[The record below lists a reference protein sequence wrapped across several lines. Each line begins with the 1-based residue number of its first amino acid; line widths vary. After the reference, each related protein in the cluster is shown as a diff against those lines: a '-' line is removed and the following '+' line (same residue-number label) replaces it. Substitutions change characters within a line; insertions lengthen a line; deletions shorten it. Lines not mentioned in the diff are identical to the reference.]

1 VFVSGS
7 TFCRGFQ
14 GLRTGDRNR
23 YFRIPNRDVNINTQY
38 SSPNIVRMIKS
49 KRMRRAGHVES
60 MEEGRGVYSF
70 LVGKPEGKRPLERTR
85 SRCEDNIKIDLQE
98 VGWGGAKTGLIWLMI
113 RTGVGQ
119 FVNMVANHRVP

>member
-1 VFVSGS
+1 MFVSGS

-49 KRMRRAGHVES
+49 KRMRRVEHVAR
-60 MEEGRGVYSF
+60 MGEGRGEYRV
-70 LVGKPEGKRPLERTR
+70 LVGK
-85 SRCEDNIKIDLQE
+85 
-98 VGWGGAKTGLIWLMI
+98 
-113 RTGVGQ
+113 
-119 FVNMVANHRVP
+119 F